1 MIIYINWKDE
11 DVVTE
16 KQLENLIEEE
26 TDRLESNTD
35 DFAFWLNNH
44 YSAYEIWSMNDDNLQ
59 DDILN
64 DWHKCCADRAERYI
78 VDDWDE
84 YNLPDE

>member
-26 TDRLESNTD
+26 TERLESD
-35 DFAFWLNNH
+35 KDVFASWLNNH

-59 DDILN
+59 NEILN
-64 DWHKCCADRAERYI
+64 NWHKYCADRIELDI
-78 VDDWDE
+78 FGDWNE
-84 YNLPDE
+84 YNLPNE